1 MNINATLIGQMI
13 AFVVFVWFC
22 MKFIWP
28 PLTQALEDRKK
39 TIADGLAAAEKGKR
53 ELELGEKKA
62 LETIKQAKQAAAE
75 VITLA
80 EKRAAEIA
88 DEAKDH
94 AKAEANRIV
103 AAARADIEQ
112 EVNRAKEQLRTAVS
126 ELAVAGAARI
136 LEKEVDAKT
145 HARLLETVVKQL

>member
-1 MNINATLIGQMI
+1 MNINATLIGQSI
-13 AFVVFVWFC
+13 AFFLFVWFC

-28 PLTQALEDRKK
+28 PLTRALDERKK

-62 LETIKQAKQAAAE
+62 LETIKKAKQDASE
-75 VITLA
+75 VIALA

-88 DEAKDH
+88 DEAKEN
-94 AKAEANRIV
+94 AKAEADRIV

-112 EVNRAKEQLRTAVS
+112 EVNRAKEQLRLAVS
-126 ELAVAGAARI
+126 ELAVVGAARI
-136 LEKEVDAKT
+136 LEKEVDAKA
-145 HARLLETVVKQL
+145 HARLLETVIKQL

>member
-1 MNINATLIGQMI
+1 MNINATLIGQSI
-13 AFVVFVWFC
+13 AFFLFVWFC

-28 PLTQALEDRKK
+28 PLTRALDERKK

-62 LETIKQAKQAAAE
+62 IETIKKAKQDASE
-75 VITLA
+75 VIVLA

-88 DEAKDH
+88 DEAKEN
-94 AKAEANRIV
+94 AKAEADRIV

-112 EVNRAKEQLRTAVS
+112 EVNRAKESLRAAVS
-126 ELAVAGAARI
+126 ELAVVGAARI

-145 HARLLETVVKQL
+145 HAKLLEAVVKQL

>member
-1 MNINATLIGQMI
+1 MNINATLIGQSI
-13 AFVVFVWFC
+13 AFFLFVWFC

-28 PLTQALEDRKK
+28 PLTRALDDRKK
-39 TIADGLAAAEKGKR
+39 TIADGLAAAEKGRR

-62 LETIKQAKQAAAE
+62 LETIKKAKQDAAE
-75 VITLA
+75 VIALA

-94 AKAEANRIV
+94 AKVEAERIV
-103 AAARADIEQ
+103 AAARADIDQ
-112 EVNRAKEQLRTAVS
+112 EVNRAKEQLRSAVS
-126 ELAVAGAARI
+126 ELALVGAARI

-145 HARLLETVVKQL
+145 HAKLLETVVKQL

>member
-1 MNINATLIGQMI
+1 MNIDATLIGQSI
-13 AFVVFVWFC
+13 AFFLFVWFC

-28 PLTQALEDRKK
+28 PLTKALEDRKR
-39 TIADGLAAAEKGKR
+39 TIADGLAAAEKGKY
-53 ELELGEKKA
+53 EQEIGEKKA
-62 LETIKQAKQAAAE
+62 LETIKKARQDAAE

-80 EKRAAEIA
+80 EKRASEIA

-94 AKAEANRIV
+94 ARVEAERIV

-112 EVNRAKEQLRTAVS
+112 EVNRAKEQLRQAVS
-126 ELAVAGAARI
+126 ELAVTGAARI

-145 HARLLETVVKQL
+145 HAQLLDAVVKQL